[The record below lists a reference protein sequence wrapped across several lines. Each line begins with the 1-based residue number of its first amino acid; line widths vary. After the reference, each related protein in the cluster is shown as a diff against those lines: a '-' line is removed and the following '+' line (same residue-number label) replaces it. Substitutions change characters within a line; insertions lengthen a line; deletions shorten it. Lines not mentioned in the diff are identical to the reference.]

1 MVTNISYFG
10 TDSISLF
17 LSSAVKN
24 LRILHEAMESD
35 LLAQQ
40 RSGIS
45 SGPEYLLDCCDAMTT
60 VLQALDRITCVD
72 TPYAGPWAASSMAA
86 WS

>member
-45 SGPEYLLDCCDAMTT
+45 SGPEC
-60 VLQALDRITCVD
+60 QRQ
-72 TPYAGPWAASSMAA
+72 
-86 WS
+86 